1 MTQLQP
7 FFSTIEIFIG
17 KLNLTEIQLITK
29 SELRGKSGI
38 YGFLS
43 KTNNKLYIG
52 SSKSLASRFNS
63 HIKGSQSNILLQR
76 AINKYN
82 LEDFIFIVFEYCE
95 AEQLISR
102 EQFYF
107 NELKPEFNI
116 LQVAGSVLGYSYPPE
131 SRAKLSESR
140 KGVLNHQYGKK
151 GTLNLKFGK
160 PLDVEHKWKISEG
173 KKGPLN
179 PNFGVELSADYSAKI
194 SVARGGG
201 SIFVY
206 DTNGTLVNSFISAR
220 KAAKSFNCSH
230 ITISNYIKSGK
241 LFQNKWTLSL
251 KAKE

>member
-1 MTQLQP
+1 LKL

-29 SELRGKSGI
+29 SELRGKLGI
-38 YGFLS
+38 YGFLC
-43 KTNNKLYIG
+43 KTNNKLYLG

-116 LQVAGSVLGYSYPPE
+116 LHVAGSVLGYSYPPE
-131 SRAKLSESR
+131 SPPV
-140 KGVLNHQYGKK
+140 GG
-151 GTLNLKFGK
+151 GGD
-160 PLDVEHKWKISEG
+160 PG
-173 KKGPLN
+173 
-179 PNFGVELSADYSAKI
+179 LSA
-194 SVARGGG
+194 GG
-201 SIFVY
+201 
-206 DTNGTLVNSFISAR
+206 
-220 KAAKSFNCSH
+220 
-230 ITISNYIKSGK
+230 
-241 LFQNKWTLSL
+241 
-251 KAKE
+251 